1 MQRMIFVFGLI
12 NAVITT
18 AVAQNVIPLY
28 PHGIPN
34 SVTSSMKETSSADK
48 KVLSNVSNPD
58 LTIYL
63 PAKEKATGMA
73 VVICPGGGYHNLM
86 IRREGHDVAA
96 EFVKIGV
103 AAFVL
108 KYRLPNDNIM
118 KDKSIGPLQD
128 VLQAIKTV
136 RMNAAEWGV
145 NPNKIGIMGFSA
157 GGHLASSAAT
167 HFNETI
173 IDNKEKVSLRPD
185 FMILVYPVISLTDSL
200 AHMGSRKNLLGE
212 SPSVEQIN
220 KFSNELQITAQTPPA
235 FIVHASDDKVVSVNN
250 SIRFYEELH
259 KKSIPA
265 ELHIYSKGGHG
276 FHTEPSFEEWFGRCK
291 EWIHTLN

>member
-1 MQRMIFVFGLI
+1 MLRMIFAFGLI
-12 NAVITT
+12 NAVITAT
-18 AVAQNVIPLY
+18 VAQNVIPLY

-86 IRREGHDVAA
+86 ISREGHDVAK
-96 EFVKIGV
+96 EFIKIGV

-108 KYRLPNDNIM
+108 KYRLPDDKIM

-136 RMNAAEWGV
+136 RMNSAEWGI
-145 NPNKIGIMGFSA
+145 NPDKIGIMGFSA
-157 GGHLASSAAT
+157 GGHLASSAGT

-173 IDNKEKVSLRPD
+173 IDNKEKISLRPD

-212 SPSVEQIN
+212 SPSVQQIN

-259 KKSIPA
+259 KKSIPV

-276 FHTEPSFEEWFGRCK
+276 FHAEPSFEEWFGRCK
-291 EWIHTLN
+291 EWLRGLN